1 MPEVLLGPQLFA
13 EFVPEIETVFEEMA
27 KVGTTVYITQDGLA
41 SLETLTRWYD
51 NHPGTPLLVHLR
63 RTVLANRYREIY
75 QKIAALLTSQRTD
88 DSQHDFITRINTHRK
103 QENDPLSG
111 TTEQKF
117 VVCDITNFYMRR
129 AFYLLSKFSYGRLS
143 DFLPYETFKNRIL
156 NPTKISTP
164 TELKNALE
172 SAISSDYARRL
183 QWDNTYDK
191 GLQGCVQD
199 VIDCIQAAQGSNM
212 AAQGIEA

>member
-1 MPEVLLGPQLFA
+1 MPEAFLDLPLFK
-13 EFVPEIETVFEEMA
+13 EIAQDIDTAFKKMA
-27 KVGTTVYITQDGLA
+27 KVGTTVYITKEGLT
-41 SLETLTRWYD
+41 SLENLTSWYD
-51 NHPGTPLLVHLR
+51 NHPGSQLLVHLS

-212 AAQGIEA
+212 AAQGTEA